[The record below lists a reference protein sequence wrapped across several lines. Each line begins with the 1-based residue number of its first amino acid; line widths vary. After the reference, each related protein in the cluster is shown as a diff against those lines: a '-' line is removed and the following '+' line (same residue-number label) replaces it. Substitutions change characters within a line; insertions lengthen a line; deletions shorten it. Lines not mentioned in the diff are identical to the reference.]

1 MADKTNLNRIKAVLK
16 EQGRTQT
23 WLADRL
29 GLAFTTVNGWCNN
42 RGQPYLTDLVRTAEF
57 LEVAPADLI
66 VDGSKKEKGQTEK
79 PDQCKICLKSL
90 KTASKTVPG
99 K

>member
-1 MADKTNLNRIKAVLK
+1 MKQKKEINRIKAVLR

-42 RGQPYLTDLVRTAEF
+42 RGQPYLTDLVNAAE
-57 LEVAPADLI
+57 LLGVAPADLI
-66 VDGSKKEKGQTEK
+66 VDGTKIRKGQ
-79 PDQCKICLKSL
+79 
-90 KTASKTVPG
+90 SKTLTSTNIL
-99 K
+99 

>member
-1 MADKTNLNRIKAVLK
+1 MVNKHYEMASRPYLNCIKAVLK
-16 EQGRTQT
+16 EQGRSQT

-42 RGQPYLTDLVRTAEF
+42 RGQPYLTDLVRTAEL

-66 VDGSKKEKGQTEK
+66 VDGTNRVG
-79 PDQCKICLKSL
+79 
-90 KTASKTVPG
+90 
-99 K
+99 

>member
-1 MADKTNLNRIKAVLK
+1 MGQRKEINRIKAVLR

-42 RGQPYLTDLVRTAEF
+42 RGQPYLTDLVNAAE
-57 LEVAPADLI
+57 LLGVAPADLI
-66 VDGSKKEKGQTEK
+66 VDGAKIRRGQSETLTSTN
-79 PDQCKICLKSL
+79 IL
-90 KTASKTVPG
+90 
-99 K
+99 